1 MPDRLIRWIEIV
13 LAYAFLAAVAL
24 NFSNVAGRY
33 VFGTTLLS
41 ADELQIFAMVVI
53 TFLGAAVVAWRNQHL
68 RMSVLVNALPSA
80 VQKIIQIVELVCIVV
95 LAAFVLWNSSNY
107 AAQMFA
113 LGRVSDMANIPM
125 WIPHAVVAVG
135 FGLIGVAGLRY
146 LARTAFSGPLRR

>member
-68 RMSVLVNALPSA
+68 RMSVLVHALPRA
-80 VQKIIQIVELVCIVV
+80 VQKVIQIVELVCIIV
-95 LAAFVLWNSSNY
+95 LAAFVLWNSANY

-146 LARTAFSGPLRR
+146 LARTAFSGQLRR